1 MEQLRYICLHE
12 FEDLRAMKRGSFC
25 QWICRAMSKAVY
37 ADRKKSITK
46 KVPVNWKPLALQGAE
61 RVRKLFASKG
71 VRYIIN
77 ADETFLRFHEVSGRY
92 IVPKGEEHVGIA
104 SKMSEKDGCTLM
116 VSMEWRTSSLI
127 MPFMIF
133 NGGFGKRLMNQW
145 KNHDKSTVLFTE
157 KHWQTQYTM
166 KIYLQALR
174 LNFPKGSVI
183 GLIVDKASSHMGSL
197 QHWLEEENMK
207 DPSGTKIILEYIDE
221 CLTSIYQPCD
231 VLINHPLKQKLLGI
245 YAKHAYN
252 NRVKPGE
259 QFKISRET
267 LVGIVEQSYTEL
279 NEELFNKQTIKKSFE
294 RCGLNTYKDD
304 FKFKEYLSQL
314 ENAKIYEVMS
324 KCNNGIDL

>member
-1 MEQLRYICLHE
+1 MQI
-12 FEDLRAMKRGSFC
+12 
-25 QWICRAMSKAVY
+25 
-37 ADRKKSITK
+37 KKSITQ

-61 RVRKLFASKG
+61 RVRRLFASEG
-71 VRYIIN
+71 EWYIIN
-77 ADETFLRFHEVSGRY
+77 ADETFLHFHEVSGRY

-133 NGGFGKRLMNQW
+133 NGGFGKRLMNEW

-183 GLIVDKASSHMGSL
+183 GLVVDKASSHMGTL
-197 QHWLEEENMK
+197 QHWLEGENLK
-207 DPSGTKIILEYIDE
+207 DATGTKIILEYIDE

-231 VLINHPLKQKLLGI
+231 VLINHLLKQKL
-245 YAKHAYN
+245 
-252 NRVKPGE
+252 
-259 QFKISRET
+259 
-267 LVGIVEQSYTEL
+267 
-279 NEELFNKQTIKKSFE
+279 
-294 RCGLNTYKDD
+294 
-304 FKFKEYLSQL
+304 
-314 ENAKIYEVMS
+314 
-324 KCNNGIDL
+324 